1 MEKLGQITFLGDRKV
16 DMVEMDFDVDDET
29 LDLIAAHAIHM
40 IEDDKPAL
48 FQYAMRKALENFA
61 KGEKSWT
68 LQKVKKVLS
77 KRSSRRSQSNKS

>member
-1 MEKLGQITFLGDRKV
+1 MEKMGVIKFLGERNV

-40 IEDDKPAL
+40 IENDKPAL
-48 FQYAMRKALENFA
+48 FQYAMLKAFENFA

-77 KRSSRRSQSNKS
+77 KRSSRQSRSRKS

>member
-1 MEKLGQITFLGDRKV
+1 MEEMGVIKFLRERKV
-16 DMVEMDFDVDDET
+16 DMVELDFDVDDKT

-40 IEDDKPAL
+40 IENDKPAL

-68 LQKVKKVLS
+68 LQEVKKVLS
-77 KRSSRRSQSNKS
+77 KRSSRRSRSRKS

>member
-1 MEKLGQITFLGDRKV
+1 MGKMGVIKLLAERNV

-40 IEDDKPAL
+40 IENDKPAL

-68 LQKVKKVLS
+68 LQNVKKVLS
-77 KRSSRRSQSNKS
+77 KRSSRRSQSHKS

>member
-1 MEKLGQITFLGDRKV
+1 MGKMGVIKLLAERNV

-40 IEDDKPAL
+40 IENDKPAL
-48 FQYAMRKALENFA
+48 FQYAMRKAFENFA

-77 KRSSRRSQSNKS
+77 KRSSRRSRSKKP

>member
-1 MEKLGQITFLGDRKV
+1 MGKMGVIKLLAERNV

-40 IEDDKPAL
+40 IENDKPAL

-77 KRSSRRSQSNKS
+77 KRSSRQSRSKKS

>member
-1 MEKLGQITFLGDRKV
+1 MEKLGVIKLLAEREV
-16 DMVEMDFDVDDET
+16 RSVEMDFDVDDET

-40 IEDDKPAL
+40 IENDKPAL
-48 FQYAMRKALENFA
+48 FQYAMRKAFENFA

-77 KRSSRRSQSNKS
+77 KRSSRRSRSKKP

>member
-1 MEKLGQITFLGDRKV
+1 MEEMGVIKFLRERKV
-16 DMVEMDFDVDDET
+16 DMVELDFDVDDET

-40 IEDDKPAL
+40 IENDKPAL
-48 FQYAMRKALENFA
+48 FQYAMRKAFENFA

-77 KRSSRRSQSNKS
+77 KRSSRQSRSKKS